1 MCLNPCCN
9 GIWSRSG
16 METMIFPCDSEVLIL
31 VVMEYGLGEQA
42 LFTVLKPLTNRCFQ
56 SPRPYRINIFGE
68 VFNTSVKISLLQ
80 R

>member
-1 MCLNPCCN
+1 MVSENVAEQN
-9 GIWSRSG
+9 A
-16 METMIFPCDSEVLIL
+16 ETNAAAVLIL

-42 LFTVLKPLTNRCFQ
+42 LFTVLKPLTNRWFQ

>member
-1 MCLNPCCN
+1 MV
-9 GIWSRSG
+9 SEYYSG
-16 METMIFPCDSEVLIL
+16 SNDDLFFHKVLIL